1 MKEKKERID
10 KFTDFIDNFDGELV
24 VSNNKVYHNSILIAV
39 FTNDN
44 VVIKVQIKSIS
55 MRKIIGCF
63 NEIAYFYVQKYRKV
77 QTKYRDFLGV
87 MF

>member
-10 KFTDFIDNFDGELV
+10 KFTYFIDNFDGELV

-44 VVIKVQIKSIS
+44 VVIKV
-55 MRKIIGCF
+55 
-63 NEIAYFYVQKYRKV
+63 
-77 QTKYRDFLGV
+77 
-87 MF
+87 